1 MLGRTEELN
10 TKEPLIVT
18 KPTYNL
24 GDLIDKL
31 SILTRKIYFGDEDS
45 ISEHRFLEQGLK
57 SYGIN
62 GKLVTNV
69 MRIMQINAEIWNLE
83 NEIRNGG
90 ESKFS
95 PTEIGMRAIKIR
107 DLNRKRIDYKNKL
120 TDLHR
125 HGYRE
130 NKVNHRSEK

>member
-1 MLGRTEELN
+1 MD
-10 TKEPLIVT
+10 

-31 SILTRKIYFGDEDS
+31 SILTRKIYFNDEDS
-45 ISEHRFLEQGLK
+45 ISEHRYLEKGLHA
-57 SYGIN
+57 YGVD
-62 GKLVTNV
+62 GKLITAT

-95 PTEIGMRAIKIR
+95 KEEIGTRAIKIR
-107 DLNRKRIDYKNKL
+107 DLNRKRIKYKNQL
-120 TDLHR
+120 TELHR
-125 HGYRE
+125 NGFKE
-130 NKVNHRSEK
+130 SKTNHRSEEW